1 MTLARQARRGPWW
14 PWLLV
19 GTGWA
24 ACVPACGARPA
35 ASPEPPEL
43 ADARV
48 LVSAAGVVLPLARQ
62 TCPTLPDPAACSG
75 VLDAVDDALA
85 VVGPQ
90 LEACQEAETR
100 EECEAA
106 RLVELR
112 KRLPE
117 LRRLLALAARVAGG
131 AR

>member
-24 ACVPACGARPA
+24 ACVPACGARA
-35 ASPEPPEL
+35 APPEPSEL

-62 TCPTLPDPAACSG
+62 TCPTLPDPASCSG
-75 VLDAVDDALA
+75 VLDAVDDLL
-85 VVGPQ
+85 VVIGPQ

-100 EECEAA
+100 EACEAE
-106 RLVELR
+106 RLAELR
-112 KRLPE
+112 QRLPE
-117 LRRLLALAARVAGG
+117 LRRLVSAAARLAGG